1 MESKDYEIPTNKK
14 ATTIFLIVMIF
25 LGLAMLV
32 VTSPLFHK
40 TSEPDDLMQVSCA
53 FDSFEIR
60 QHTRSFSYDLLLIS
74 DEYDFPFKLSFFD
87 GYKKQYS
94 PKDFCNGNTYFLLVS
109 PNASSYEIYSFS
121 DAEGNLLMTKKEAY
135 HNSQKIAHILLPVML
150 LAGIAFFTLL
160 LLIMHRPDLFG
171 ERIKRFF
178 FQKRKSI

>member
-14 ATTIFLIVMIF
+14 ATTIFLIVMIL
-25 LGLAMLV
+25 LGLALLV

-74 DEYDFPFKLSFFD
+74 EEYDLPFSFSFFD
-87 GYKKQYS
+87 GYKGQYS
-94 PKDFCNGNTYFLLVS
+94 AADLCNGSTYSLLVS
-109 PNASSYEIYSFS
+109 PYASGYTIYSLS
-121 DAEGNLLMTKKEAY
+121 DADGHLLMTKEEAY
-135 HNSQKIAHILLPVML
+135 RNSQKIAHILLPVML

-171 ERIKRFF
+171 ERIKRIF

>member
-14 ATTIFLIVMIF
+14 GTTIFLIVMIL

-40 TSEPDDLMQVSCA
+40 TSEPENLMQISCT
-53 FDSFEIR
+53 FDSFER
-60 QHTRSFSYDLLLIS
+60 KQHTRSFSYDLLLIS

-94 PKDFCNGNTYFLLVS
+94 PEDFCNGNTYFLLVS

-135 HNSQKIAHILLPVML
+135 HNSQKIASILLPIML
-150 LAGIAFFTLL
+150 LSCISCFT
-160 LLIMHRPDLFG
+160 ICIFIIHRPDLFG
-171 ERIKRFF
+171 EWIKRIF

>member
-40 TSEPDDLMQVSCA
+40 TSEPENLIQISCT
-53 FDSFEIR
+53 FDSFER
-60 QHTRSFSYDLLLIS
+60 KQHTRSFSYDLLLIS

-135 HNSQKIAHILLPVML
+135 HNSQKIASILLPIML
-150 LAGIAFFTLL
+150 LSCISCFT
-160 LLIMHRPDLFG
+160 ICIFIIHRPDLFG
-171 ERIKRFF
+171 ERIKRIF